1 MEKAGYLFVAS
12 MDVDPAFEDLFNEVY
27 DTDHIPH
34 LLSVPGVRSARRM
47 KGVPF
52 RFAIA
57 GGEKDMPPPSPTYS
71 TIFEIDA
78 PEVLSSPAWA
88 KAVEQGRWPT
98 EVRQHTRNRTHFVY
112 RLA

>member
-1 MEKAGYLFVAS
+1 MAKAGYLFVAS

-34 LLSVPGVRSARRM
+34 LLSVPGVRSVRRM

-57 GGEKDMPPPSPTYS
+57 GSEKDMPPPSPVYS
-71 TIFEIDA
+71 AIFEIDA

-88 KAVEQGRWPT
+88 KAVEQGRWAT